1 VLLTALT
8 LHVEGYPHSKYK
20 GLVWLKKI
28 KDAAA
33 VEKNI
38 LMQICVIIVTINREY
53 MMMVVMEII
62 QSVIAEILNGR
73 MLILVK
79 SVGINQNSWAD

>member
-1 VLLTALT
+1 
-8 LHVEGYPHSKYK
+8 
-20 GLVWLKKI
+20 
-28 KDAAA
+28 
-33 VEKNI
+33 
-38 LMQICVIIVTINREY
+38 